1 MPAKLKCKDLKKE
14 KERKKKTKI
23 LWLKQRRQKQDVM
36 ENMYK
41 VTKKRLDKSLSP
53 VQKNSDEVFGTVI
66 TAELDKLPEIY
77 KIRANQEINNIIF
90 KIQMESRNFFA
101 SGSLFLSLR

>member
-1 MPAKLKCKDLKKE
+1 
-14 KERKKKTKI
+14 
-23 LWLKQRRQKQDVM
+23 M
-36 ENMYK
+36 ENIYK
-41 VTKKRLDKSLSP
+41 VTKKRLDKILSP
-53 VQKNSDEVFGTVI
+53 VQKNSDEVFGTMI

-101 SGSLFLSLR
+101 SGSLFVSLR